1 MWVLWAHASS
11 TARLEQSFRDIADR
25 VKIEGRQDSQVNIFK
40 LVHDWMCD
48 TDERWLLVLDNV
60 DDAGFLFDAQGT
72 TSKTPAKPLH
82 DYLPYCPHGCVI
94 ITTRNKEAAL
104 QLVEQR
110 DMIALNP
117 MDALQAR
124 TLLAKKLGM
133 QVASG
138 NAAELTELATI
149 LEHMPLALVQA
160 AAYISQR
167 APLCSVA
174 QYLDQFRKSEHKR
187 TSLLSYDKDHLRRDR
202 EAKNSII
209 TTWQIS
215 FEYIQQ
221 TRPSAADLL
230 SLMSFFD
237 RQGIPKNVLQTRAEH
252 KEDKHDRK
260 IDTAKT
266 DRSEND
272 NRVHFE
278 RTDGD
283 AEDRSRNDSADDFEK
298 DDFDDSDVDDTDLED
313 NDSEDDTFSEDVTA
327 LRNFCFISVS
337 TDGTIFEMHAL
348 VQLSMRTWLAA
359 NGRLGRYRDQF
370 TNNLCEA
377 FPTGEYEN
385 WTVCQVLFA
394 HAKAATGHKPE
405 GAFSLVQW
413 ATLLYRAAWYAVE
426 KGSAGEAEMLATQ
439 SSKARKKVLGRDH
452 KDTIWGLAMLANAYK
467 IGGKWDAAEELEVQV
482 METHKTKLGVDHL
495 DTLISMNNLAIT
507 YEKQGRW
514 EEAEKLHVQVI
525 ETRKTKLGA
534 DHPETLTSMN
544 NLAMIYWN
552 QGRWEEAEK
561 LHVQVI
567 ETRKTKLR
575 ADHPST
581 LISMNN
587 LAITYE
593 KQGRWEEAEKLHVQ
607 VMETHKTKLGAD
619 HPETLNSMNNLAL
632 IYEKQGRL
640 EEAEKLQV
648 QVIETRKTKLGA
660 VHPSTLISMNNL
672 AMIYWNQGRWE
683 EAEKLHVQVM
693 ETRKTKLGADHPDT
707 LASIANLALT
717 YWSQGRWEEAEK
729 LEVQVIETRKT
740 KLGADHPDTLT
751 SMNNLAFTWKSLG
764 QTVKAIFLMQQCVQ
778 RSEQV
783 LGASHPRYLSSLLV
797 LEEWEAEQVDVE

>member
-25 VKIEGRQDSQVNIFK
+25 VKIEGRQDSQANIFK

-138 NAAELTELATI
+138 NAAELTELTELATV

-266 DRSEND
+266 YRIDND
-272 NRVHFE
+272 NRVQFE

-283 AEDRSRNDSADDFEK
+283 AEDRSGNNSADDFEN
-298 DDFDDSDVDDTDLED
+298 DDFDDSDVDDGDFED
-313 NDSEDDTFSEDVTA
+313 NDSEDDAFTEDVTA

-348 VQLSMRTWLAA
+348 VQLSMRTWLAV
-359 NGRLGRYRDQF
+359 NGILGGYRDQF
-370 TNNLCEA
+370 INNLYEA
-377 FPTGEYEN
+377 FPTGKYEN
-385 WTVCQVLFA
+385 WAVCQVLFA
-394 HAKAATGHKPE
+394 HAKAAIGHKPE
-405 GAFSLVQW
+405 GASSLVQW
-413 ATLLYRAAWYAVE
+413 ATLLYRAAWYAVD
-426 KGSAGEAEMLATQ
+426 KGSTGEAEVLATQ
-439 SSKARKKVLGRDH
+439 SLKTRKKVLGRDH
-452 KDTIWGLAMLANAYK
+452 EDTIWGLAMLADAYG

-482 METHKTKLGVDHL
+482 MEARKTKLGADHPG
-495 DTLISMNNLAIT
+495 TLNSMNNLAVI

-525 ETRKTKLGA
+525 ETSKTKLGA
-534 DHPETLTSMN
+534 DHP
-544 NLAMIYWN
+544 
-552 QGRWEEAEK
+552 
-561 LHVQVI
+561 
-567 ETRKTKLR
+567 
-575 ADHPST
+575 DT
-581 LISMNN
+581 LISIDN
-587 LAITYE
+587 LAVIYS
-593 KQGRWEEAEKLHVQ
+593 KQGRWE
-607 VMETHKTKLGAD
+607 G
-619 HPETLNSMNNLAL
+619 
-632 IYEKQGRL
+632 
-640 EEAEKLQV
+640 
-648 QVIETRKTKLGA
+648 
-660 VHPSTLISMNNL
+660 
-672 AMIYWNQGRWE
+672 
-683 EAEKLHVQVM
+683 EKLHVQVM

-707 LASIANLALT
+707 LTSIANLAVT
-717 YWSQGRWEEAEK
+717 YWNQGRLEEAEK
-729 LEVQVIETRKT
+729 LEVQVMETSKM
-740 KLGADHPDTLT
+740 KHGADHPDTLS

-764 QTVKAIFLMQQCVQ
+764 QTGKAKYLMQQCVQ

-783 LGASHPRYLSSLLV
+783 LGASHPCYLSSV
-797 LEEWEAEQVDVE
+797 RALEEWEREQADVE